1 MALQAPVTL
10 RASMGRSAMMT
21 GARTCVKM
29 LNPAVNQTALPYGMT
44 RMGLNP
50 AEERR
55 REREGQGGALERQ
68 ESEIFRQGGMR
79 KNQGK
84 TQGESW
90 WRERRK
96 AAHSFS

>member
-29 LNPAVNQTALPYGMT
+29 LNPAVNQTTLPYGMT

-50 AEERR
+50 AEERQR
-55 REREGQGGALERQ
+55 GRGKDNQERWKSRKVKFVNGE
-68 ESEIFRQGGMR
+68 MR
-79 KNQGK
+79 KDQRK
-84 TQGESW
+84 TQGES
-90 WRERRK
+90 
-96 AAHSFS
+96 